1 MNRGSTTLSIFLK
14 KYKARFRT
22 KKSII
27 VSDRATLFNLLI
39 GLNGYT
45 ISTGILTS
53 DLNGNNIVAVPL
65 DIQDEIT
72 VGYIMLKDRPA
83 SQLGKR
89 YLTGLAKF
97 NPGNRKKKQ

>member
-1 MNRGSTTLSIFLK
+1 M
-14 KYKARFRT
+14 
-22 KKSII
+22 

-53 DLNGNNIVAVPL
+53 DLNGNSITAVPL

-72 VGYIMLKDRPA
+72 VGYIMMKNIPT

-89 YLTGLAKF
+89 YIEGLARF
-97 NPGNRKKKQ
+97 NPESQRKR